1 MVEGQDHP
9 TAFYFADRYELC
21 VGGVTAAHRLRLYD
35 GKYENL
41 HGHNWSA
48 LVSIEADEL
57 DAMGVGIDFVK
68 LKKFVEEILG
78 ELDYQNINQIPPF
91 DEQNPSAENIARWL
105 FLKLK
110 EKVNTPSTRVKRV
123 EIYEMEGCGASY
135 FE

>member
-1 MVEGQDHP
+1 M
-9 TAFYFADRYELC
+9 YE
-21 VGGVTAAHRLRLYD
+21 VTVKTGFSAAHQLRLYD

-48 LVSIEADEL
+48 VVAVEADEL
-57 DAMGVGIDFVK
+57 AAMGVGIDFVR

-78 ELDYQNINQIPPF
+78 ELDYQNINEIPPF
-91 DEQNPSAENIARWL
+91 DKQNPSAENIARWL

-110 EKVNTPSTRVKRV
+110 EKVNTPGTRVKRV

>member
-1 MVEGQDHP
+1 M
-9 TAFYFADRYELC
+9 YE
-21 VGGVTAAHRLRLYD
+21 VFVKVNFSAAHQLRGYD

-78 ELDYQNINQIPPF
+78 ELDYQNINEIPPF